1 MRAGCRA
8 ADLQYKPCAEQVSG
22 GGGAK
27 RAGEESAVESWSNSG
42 TGRRESN
49 VVRAKKAQYRG
60 AQSKPTL
67 ES

>member
-8 ADLQYKPCAEQVSG
+8 ADLQYKPCAEQVG

-42 TGRRESN
+42 TGRREHN
-49 VVRAKKAQYRG
+49 VVRAKKAQYRA
-60 AQSKPTL
+60 AQSKSTL